1 MSMSD
6 SDTKDT
12 EDGDDMPSLS
22 FKSTMEHDD
31 SIFCSDSDD
40 DSIVSDDDSIV
51 SSGSGSS
58 ETKHN
63 NQKVSSGI
71 AELCD
76 LQDLFYLQDS
86 INQLPC
92 DRWEFKRLNWEAH
105 VAQLEHEGLFENE
118 YLMSL
123 PAHRK
128 LVRILDPI
136 LQRTEYNSRGEDPI
150 LVEHIMAVGLRVLS
164 GGRTKDQRHIIGSSR
179 SAAYKAVDDF
189 VEAVNLSPELA
200 IAMPATPE
208 EWDEIYNQFKS
219 KSTNEIMSGCV
230 GAIDGFFQ
238 PTTKPTSKEVANV
251 LAYYSGHYESYGLNC
266 QACVKADLQFM
277 YFGVISPGSTND
289 NISYPMAKE
298 LKAAF
303 DSLPL
308 GRFGVADAAYT
319 LSEGI

>member
-1 MSMSD
+1 MSD
-6 SDTKDT
+6 SVSDDTKD
-12 EDGDDMPSLS
+12 EDDMPSLS
-22 FKSTMEHDD
+22 FKSTMEDDD
-31 SIFCSDSDD
+31 SIVPTDSDD
-40 DSIVSDDDSIV
+40 DSLFSCT
-51 SSGSGSS
+51 SG
-58 ETKHN
+58 TKHD
-63 NQKVSSGI
+63 NQKVSSPV
-71 AELCD
+71 AVLSD
-76 LQDLFYLQDS
+76 LQDLFFLHES
-86 INQLPC
+86 INQLHC
-92 DRWEFKRLNWEAH
+92 DRWEFKRLDWEAH
-105 VAQLEHEGLFENE
+105 VAQLQHEGLFENE

-189 VEAVNLSPELA
+189 VEAVNLAPELA

-208 EWDEIYNQFKS
+208 EWDEIYNQFKR

-266 QACVKADLQFM
+266 QPCVKADLQFM
-277 YFGVISPGSTND
+277 YFGVISPSTND

-303 DSLPL
+303 DLLPL
-308 GRFGVADAAYT
+308 G
-319 LSEGI
+319 